1 MNRRKKTLALVSFMA
16 QFTICMVNFALIYH
30 MKFRFAF
37 SSGAIG
43 IASSIYTVTYFI
55 SCLALERPLR
65 NLGRRFKAMAS
76 LFGMG
81 ISHLAILLA
90 PSSWMV
96 YPLLAFYGVSMSLL
110 WPNME
115 AWITSGDDGEE
126 LPKSLSLF
134 NFSWSFGAGLSTM
147 VGGFL
152 VEIGSGFAVAFS
164 VMLFFVTSILLLSLR
179 RESGDAIQHH
189 EERKEVGE
197 STDLRYFSWVG
208 IFLSYSCYA
217 LMVNIF
223 PLYAFEHLGFSE
235 GLTGTLLLVR
245 GMTACFSFLILARL
259 SFWKFNMKTIAI
271 TQALLAFIFIA
282 LAEMTSPLGYAA
294 VFLLYGFVFALV
306 YELSIFHGAYGAENP
321 DRRMVIHE
329 VLINVGQVLG
339 SVLGGVLYQKYPFK
353 LILMLLSL
361 ITISALLVETVTYNA
376 MKRRRA

>member
-1 MNRRKKTLALVSFMA
+1 MNRRKKILALVSFLA

-30 MKFRFAF
+30 MKFRFSL

-43 IASSIYTVTYFI
+43 IASSVYTVTYFI
-55 SCLALERPLR
+55 SCLALERPLGL
-65 NLGRRFKAMAS
+65 LGRRFKAMAS

-81 ISHLAILLA
+81 ISHLLILVA

-96 YPLLAFYGVSMSLL
+96 YPLLAFYGISMSLL

-115 AWITSGDDGEE
+115 AWITSGDGEEE
-126 LPKSLSLF
+126 LPRSLSLF

-164 VMLFFVTSILLLSLR
+164 VMLFFVTAMLLLSIR
-179 RESGDAIQHH
+179 SGSYSEGESH
-189 EERKEVGE
+189 EERKAVGK
-197 STDLRYFSWVG
+197 STELRYFSWIG

-245 GMTACFSFLILARL
+245 GMTACFSFLLLARL

-271 TQALLAFIFIA
+271 TQALLALVFIA
-282 LAEMTSPLGYAA
+282 LARISSPVGYA
-294 VFLLYGFVFALV
+294 VTFLVYGFVFALV

-329 VLINVGQVLG
+329 VLINIGQVLG
-339 SVLGGVLYQKYPFK
+339 SVLGGILYQRYPFS
-353 LILMLLSL
+353 LILKVLSL
-361 ITISALLVETVTYNA
+361 VTVVALLLEILLYSA
-376 MKRRRA
+376 MKRRRG